1 MARRR
6 RAHKRTIFLP
16 WEHQG
21 GWLRRLGLGR
31 VRPFVFLL
39 LGAGALGALG
49 SREQHRTEV
58 RSTRAAL
65 LGARRGIDAYRAD
78 HNGDCPRGGLDELA
92 ASGYLPALPYD
103 AWQHRLRLVCPSR
116 RPTHAYDLYSDG
128 PDGEP
133 GGLDRVE

>member
-1 MARRR
+1 MARR
-6 RAHKRTIFLP
+6 RAHKRTIYLP

-21 GWLRRLGLGR
+21 GWLRRLGLAR
-31 VRPFVFLL
+31 VQPFVALL
-39 LGAGALGALG
+39 LLAAGLSALAA
-49 SREQHRTEV
+49 REQYKTRV

-65 LGARRGIDAYRAD
+65 LAARRAIDAYRAD
-78 HNGDCPRGGLDELA
+78 HSGECPRGGLDELA

-116 RPTHAYDLYSDG
+116 RPAHAYDLYSDG